1 MKRKENRNRKKLRS
15 TIDWME
21 IEEIN
26 NDGIQLISNKKKM
39 YVKGLRLPAIN
50 IYLIPLA
57 ERKLRILRLAGA
69 IDKLYQYKLY
79 FKFIKVEPDTTIQ
92 TSQLMNA
99 LELEENPA
107 IQKIIEI
114 QINKLENFRSNNR
127 EVMFYILVQDDE
139 KHIDKTY
146 DILKRELAYAWG
158 VPIKEMTYTDY
169 KSIVMQE
176 FENENVDEYL
186 FTQAILPEVDPLD
199 LEEVEKNENKE

>member
-1 MKRKENRNRKKLRS
+1 
-15 TIDWME
+15 
-21 IEEIN
+21 
-26 NDGIQLISNKKKM
+26 
-39 YVKGLRLPAIN
+39 
-50 IYLIPLA
+50 
-57 ERKLRILRLAGA
+57 
-69 IDKLYQYKLY
+69 
-79 FKFIKVEPDTTIQ
+79 
-92 TSQLMNA
+92 
-99 LELEENPA
+99 
-107 IQKIIEI
+107 
-114 QINKLENFRSNNR
+114 
-127 EVMFYILVQDDE
+127 MFYILVQDDE

>member
-146 DILKRELAYAWG
+146 DILKRELA
-158 VPIKEMTYTDY
+158 
-169 KSIVMQE
+169 
-176 FENENVDEYL
+176 
-186 FTQAILPEVDPLD
+186 
-199 LEEVEKNENKE
+199 

>member
-1 MKRKENRNRKKLRS
+1 MLTNGKELITSIMKRKENRNRKKLRS

-114 QINKLENFRSNNR
+114 QINNLYMSF
-127 EVMFYILVQDDE
+127 
-139 KHIDKTY
+139 
-146 DILKRELAYAWG
+146 
-158 VPIKEMTYTDY
+158 P
-169 KSIVMQE
+169 
-176 FENENVDEYL
+176 
-186 FTQAILPEVDPLD
+186 
-199 LEEVEKNENKE
+199 

>member
-69 IDKLYQYKLY
+69 IDKPVSYTHLDVYKRQMLLRLV
-79 FKFIKVEPDTTIQ
+79 KMD
-92 TSQLMNA
+92 QL
-99 LELEENPA
+99 
-107 IQKIIEI
+107 KI
-114 QINKLENFRSNNR
+114 S
-127 EVMFYILVQDDE
+127 
-139 KHIDKTY
+139 
-146 DILKRELAYAWG
+146 
-158 VPIKEMTYTDY
+158 
-169 KSIVMQE
+169 
-176 FENENVDEYL
+176 
-186 FTQAILPEVDPLD
+186 
-199 LEEVEKNENKE
+199 